1 FRRQVDIWRTL
12 KHPNVLKFHGWCK
25 LDGNVYLVTPWLQA
39 GNVKHF
45 CRAHN
50 LSNVQTL
57 ALIRD
62 IVLGLRY
69 IHSKDVVHAALSTK
83 SVLIQPD
90 GTAVI
95 GDFSRAK
102 IVPPENVSSHIADMS
117 DKVTFM
123 RYQAPEELHKPQPM
137 SPEGDIFAWSMASLE
152 IISRGQS

>member
-1 FRRQVDIWRTL
+1 RFRRQVDIWRTL

-62 IVLGLRY
+62 IALGLRY
-69 IHSKDVVHAALSTK
+69 LHSKDVVHAALSTK

-102 IVPPENVSSHIADMS
+102 IIPPGFFMHVAYTSEEA
-117 DKVTFM
+117 TLM
-123 RYQAPEELHKPQPM
+123 RYQAPEEQYEPETM
-137 SPEGDIFAWSMASLE
+137 SPEVDIFAWSMVSLE